1 MTITLKNVTKI
12 IGGNTVADSVNL
24 TLKSGTVYGLC
35 GYNGCGKTMLMR
47 LISGLILPTKGD
59 IFFDEK
65 KLGKDI
71 DFPENMGILIE
82 NPAFLGGLSGFD
94 NLKLLASIKGKIT
107 DDIIKKTISRVGLD
121 PDDKKKYRKYSLGMK
136 QRLGIASA
144 IMEAPELIIL
154 DEPTNALDSSG
165 VEIVKKIIASEKKRG
180 ALIIVTCHDHAILQE
195 MCDIIYKIEHGKIID
210 EQVISEEVSA
220 NEKTDN

>member
-1 MTITLKNVTKI
+1 MTITLKNVTKT

-180 ALIIVTCHDHAILQE
+180 ALITVTCHDHAILQE

>member
-107 DDIIKKTISRVGLD
+107 DDIIKKTINRVGLD

-180 ALIIVTCHDHAILQE
+180 ALITVTCHDHAILQE